1 MEGETMAPRR
11 KRTFGEI
18 QTRRNTRTRTSKYYP
33 RYVLPGAGDGKVR
46 FSPGMG
52 FDSYDAA
59 AKWLEEEKA
68 LWDKHVAAGTT
79 AEWTPP
85 QKRIKASRAAA
96 ERNSLTVRELCE
108 QWLTS
113 GSLKASS
120 VSSTRNKLEHSVYNT
135 SLADVPVVQVDNNR
149 VKQWWDEVQE
159 RWPDRG
165 NGNAM
170 GYRRLHTAFSF
181 AVEQDIVRENPVKI
195 RGAGKAP
202 RSANRDKAL
211 ITRDEA
217 RLMVEGAPE
226 RLRAPVAVLLW
237 CGLRLGELLELRRKD
252 LVGLAGDGAVTV
264 RVRRT
269 AQRVQ
274 DPETRR
280 SRMVSFDAP
289 KTAAG
294 NRDVVVPAAV
304 ADRLRDHADKFMGT
318 GADALVV
325 TTQAGKQMMDTT
337 FRERFKTAKAAAGR
351 DDVTPHD
358 CRRFYGTM
366 LVTNGVDLESARRL
380 MGHETVAQLMEYQRA
395 ASGYG
400 ASAAAVL
407 DGLM

>member
-1 MEGETMAPRR
+1 MAPRR

-18 QTRRNTRTRTSKYYP
+18 QERRNTRTRTSKFYP
-33 RYVLPGAGDGKVR
+33 RFVLPGAGESKAR

-52 FDSYDAA
+52 FDTYDAA
-59 AKWLEEEKA
+59 AKWLDAEKA

-79 AEWTPP
+79 AEWLPP
-85 QKRIKASRAAA
+85 QDRLKAARAAE
-96 ERNSLTVRELCE
+96 ERDSTTVRQMCEL
-108 QWLTS
+108 WLSS
-113 GSLKASS
+113 GALKASS
-120 VSSTRNKLEHSVYNT
+120 VSSTRNKLEYSVYNT
-135 SLADVPVVQVDNNR
+135 SLADVPVVQVDNDR
-149 VKQWWDEVQE
+149 IRAWWKEVQD
-159 RWPDRG
+159 RWPERG

-170 GYRRLHTAFSF
+170 GYRKLHTAFSF
-181 AVEQDIVRENPVKI
+181 AVEQKMVTENPVKI

-211 ITRDEA
+211 ISRDEA
-217 RLMVEGAPE
+217 RLMIEGAPE
-226 RLRAPVAVLLW
+226 RLQAPVAVLLW

-252 LVGLAGDGAVTV
+252 LVGLAGDGEVTV

-274 DPETRR
+274 DPETRK
-280 SRMVSFDAP
+280 SQMVSFDTP

-304 ADRLRDHADKFMGT
+304 AARLRDHADKFMDK

-337 FRERFKTAKAAAGR
+337 FRERFKSAKAAACR

-366 LVTNGVDLESARRL
+366 LVTNGVDFESARRL
-380 MGHETVAQLMEYQRA
+380 MGHESVAQLMEYQRA